1 MKITW
6 QDCLGVMNF
15 YYNSYEALKEE
26 YGENSLITKKYKEL
40 FETKI
45 IYLNLTDVYND
56 LVELTN
62 DDSSKV
68 KDVCKNF
75 LTNWIEQTL
84 KINL

>member
-6 QDCLGVMNF
+6 QNCLEVMNF

-26 YGENSLITKKYKEL
+26 YGENSLIAKKYKEL
-40 FETKI
+40 FETEI
-45 IYLNLTDVYND
+45 VYLNLTDVYND
-56 LVELTN
+56 LVELTK

-75 LTNWIEQTL
+75 LTNWIEQVL
-84 KINL
+84 KAN